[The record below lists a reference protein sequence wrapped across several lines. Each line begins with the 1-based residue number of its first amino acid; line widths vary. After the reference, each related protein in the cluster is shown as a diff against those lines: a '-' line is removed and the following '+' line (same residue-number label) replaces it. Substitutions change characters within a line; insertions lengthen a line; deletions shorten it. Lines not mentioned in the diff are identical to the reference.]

1 MHTFKYDIAFSL
13 CKQDVDFAR
22 KLVVAINP
30 SLKIFFYE
38 NNQEE
43 LVSKSGPVKFA
54 KVFKEEARVVLILSR
69 KEWSESFY
77 TELEQNAIMD
87 RIKKGYNFLMVIPTE
102 AGFAPEWYPTNRLY
116 ANPTIFTIEQ
126 LAKFIEF
133 KVTEEGGAVKPI
145 TLEDRYEHLKNK
157 LEEKKALVR
166 LQQNIEA
173 IAAAKEEIK
182 KFKEAFNQ
190 KIKFLQT
197 PLIGGTG
204 HYLFS
209 EYVSN
214 AHCSLSGFLLECVIG
229 DLENEGIRVVTTQD
243 YQVTFQLFQ
252 VFGNENN
259 RKLLAENYYRLY
271 YSANIIGWATP
282 FTYGQTTQKEVAV
295 LFRNRDNRECYDLKN
310 PINTSELV
318 DFWFQELFKTA
329 SADVEK
335 YL

>member
-1 MHTFKYDIAFSL
+1 MHTFKYDIAISL

-22 KLVVAINP
+22 KLVMAINP
-30 SLKIFFYE
+30 SLKVFFYE

-54 KVFKEEARVVLILSR
+54 KVFKEEARVVVILSR

-77 TELEQNAIMD
+77 TEIEQNAIMD
-87 RIKKGYNFLMVIPTE
+87 RIKKGYNFLIVIPTE
-102 AGFAPEWYPTNRLY
+102 AGYAPEWYPTNRLY
-116 ANPTIFTIEQ
+116 ANPGKFTIEQ

-133 KVTEEGGAVKPI
+133 KVTEEGGEVKPI

-157 LEEKKALVR
+157 LEQKKALVL
-166 LQQNIEA
+166 LQQNTEA

-182 KFKEAFNQ
+182 KIKEAFNQ
-190 KIKFLQT
+190 KIQFLQK

-214 AHCSLSGFLLECVIG
+214 AHCALNGFLLECAIG
-229 DLENEGIRVVTTQD
+229 DLENEGVRVVTTQD
-243 YQVTFQLFQ
+243 YEITFQLYQ

-259 RKLLAENYYRLY
+259 RKLLKENYYRLY
-271 YSANIIGWATP
+271 YSANITGWATP
-282 FTYGQTTQKEVAV
+282 FTYGQVSQKEAVV
-295 LFRNRDNRECYDLKN
+295 LFRNRDNQQRYELKN
-310 PINTSELV
+310 PIGTNELV
-318 DFWFQELFKTA
+318 DYWFQKLFKTA
-329 SADVEK
+329 SADIEK